1 MQIDRTTLDRL
12 LSLDDTTLARTIT
25 TLAAAAGIDQRSA
38 QAAISDLRLVRQ
50 SLSNATDADIGKAID
65 MLGEDRVRA
74 MLSALGRISWQTS
87 IYKQSCASCSP
98 TRPRCRGL

>member
-12 LSLDDTTLARTIT
+12 LSLVDTTLARTIS

-50 SLSNATDADIGKAID
+50 SLTNATDADIGKAID

-74 MLSALGRISWQTS
+74 MLAALGRM
-87 IYKQSCASCSP
+87 
-98 TRPRCRGL
+98 

>member
-12 LSLDDTTLARTIT
+12 LSLDDTTLARTIS

-74 MLSALGRISWQTS
+74 MLAALGRM
-87 IYKQSCASCSP
+87 
-98 TRPRCRGL
+98 